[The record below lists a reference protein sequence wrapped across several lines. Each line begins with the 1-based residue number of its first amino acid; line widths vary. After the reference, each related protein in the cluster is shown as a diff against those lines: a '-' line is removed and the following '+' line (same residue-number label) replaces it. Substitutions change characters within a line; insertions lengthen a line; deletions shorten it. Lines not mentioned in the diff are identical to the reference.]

1 MGRALATYPNGRC
14 KRTIQGIIREQYG
27 FCHYSLWIE
36 LAVTVT
42 GLCVQVSAKGKQ
54 SVHQAICMSLGRVEV
69 GRNQKGQFTIYEI
82 GI

>member
-42 GLCVQVSAKGKQ
+42 GPCVQVLAKVKQ
-54 SVHQAICMSLGRVEV
+54 YVHQAICMSLGMVIV
-69 GRNQKGQFTIYEI
+69 ARNQKGQFTIYEI